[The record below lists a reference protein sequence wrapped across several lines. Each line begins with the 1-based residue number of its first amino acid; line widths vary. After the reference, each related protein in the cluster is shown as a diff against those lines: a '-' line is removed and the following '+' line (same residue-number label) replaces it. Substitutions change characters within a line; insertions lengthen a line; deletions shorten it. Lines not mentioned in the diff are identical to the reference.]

1 MSLRILRLACPLLV
15 LAASTAYAGWRPDGG
30 FLEYGRSA
38 HHGNVLTA
46 GVNWQGE
53 WHRDWGP
60 VYVTGS
66 LEAFASRWS
75 WDRTT
80 PGNSHS
86 VVLGLVPLARFRPS
100 QASPW
105 FAEAGIGV
113 SYADERYVT
122 DNKQFS
128 TRFNFYDVLAVG
140 RSFGAQRQQELSLR
154 VTHVSNGGIRHPN
167 PGENFLQVRWST
179 RF

>member
-1 MSLRILRLACPLLV
+1 MSLRILRLAVPLLA
-15 LAASTAYAGWRPDGG
+15 LAASAAHADWRPDGG
-30 FLEYGRSA
+30 FLEYGRTA
-38 HHGNVLTA
+38 HHGQALTA
-46 GVNWQGE
+46 GVTWQGQ
-53 WHRDWGP
+53 WARQWGP

-66 LEAFASRWS
+66 LEAFASRWG

-80 PGNSHS
+80 PGTSHA
-86 VVLGLVPLARFRPS
+86 VVLGLVPLARFRPGQS
-100 QASPW
+100 SPW

-113 SYADERYVT
+113 SYADERYAT

-154 VTHVSNGGIRHPN
+154 VTHVSNGGIKHPN
-167 PGENFLQVRWST
+167 PGENFLQLRWST

>member
-1 MSLRILRLACPLLV
+1 MSLRILRLACPLIA
-15 LAASTAYAGWRPDGG
+15 LAASAAHADWRPDGG
-30 FLEYGRSA
+30 FVEWGHTA
-38 HHGNVLTA
+38 HHGNALTA
-46 GVNWQGE
+46 GLTWQGR

-66 LEAFASRWS
+66 VEAFASRWA

-86 VVLGLVPLARFRPS
+86 VVVGVVPLARFSAGP
-100 QASPW
+100 ASRW
-105 FAEAGIGV
+105 FAEAGIGL
-113 SYADERYVT
+113 SLADQRYST
-122 DNKQFS
+122 DDKQFS

-140 RSFGAQRQQELSLR
+140 HSFGAQRQQELSLR

-167 PGENFLQVRWST
+167 PGENFLQVRWAT